1 MNRINNITAL
11 DAEAMKRAAEKWN
24 SVAKP
29 LHSLGLLEDAVVKIA
44 GIAGSENFSIR
55 KRCVAAMCA
64 DNGVVCEGV
73 TQTDSGVTA
82 IVAKA
87 MAEGTSNINCLADC
101 YSADVIPIDVGMC
114 TDVTADGLINRKIAY
129 GTKNIAEGPAM
140 TVLQAQNAISVGI
153 DTVGECKKNGY
164 QIIVTGEMGIGN
176 TTTSSAIAA
185 VLLELPVHEVTGC
198 GAGLDKEG
206 LRRKI
211 SAIERA
217 IALNH
222 SDKSH
227 PIELLAALGGF
238 DIAAMAGL
246 FLGGAIYRIPIIID
260 GFISAAAAAIAY
272 KIAPKSRDFMLC
284 SHVSGEPAA
293 RKILDFIGLEP
304 LITAKMRLGE
314 GTGGIML
321 LPLLDGAMAVYN
333 SAHRFEELPME
344 RYVEQ

>member
-1 MNRINNITAL
+1 MNRINDITDL
-11 DAEAMKRAAEKWN
+11 DFEAMKRASEKWN

-29 LHSLGLLEDAVVKIA
+29 LHSLGMLEDAVVKIA
-44 GIAGSENFSIR
+44 GITGSEDFSID

-73 TQTDSGVTA
+73 AQTDSSVTA

-101 YSADVIPIDVGMC
+101 YNADVIPVDVGMC
-114 TDVTADGLINRKIAY
+114 TDVECKRLINRKIAY
-129 GTKNIAEGPAM
+129 GTKNIATGSAM
-140 TVLQAQNAISVGI
+140 TVSQAEKAVSVGI
-153 DTVGECKKNGY
+153 DMVNDCRNNGY

-185 VLLELPVHEVTGC
+185 ILLELPVSEVTGC
-198 GAGLDKEG
+198 GAGLDKDG

-211 SAIERA
+211 AVIERA
-217 IALNH
+217 ITVNCP
-222 SDKSH
+222 DKSQ
-227 PIELLAALGGF
+227 PLKLLAALGGF

-246 FLGGAIYRIPIIID
+246 FLGGAIYRVPIIID
-260 GFISAAAAAIAY
+260 GFISAVAAAIAY
-272 KIAPKSRDFMLC
+272 EISPQSRDFMLC
-284 SHVSGEPAA
+284 SHASGEPAA

-314 GTGGIML
+314 GTGGVML

-333 SAHRFEELPME
+333 SAHRFDELPME